1 RNSHWLHSF
10 PEEQRVASMTI
21 ADMSPALASR
31 RVVLLCERQQYR
43 EAANLVT
50 RLGQATFKAIL
61 PELPVEVFLDAVP
74 QSLHLL
80 EALYAKVFLSEG
92 LNFSLK
98 LLKPEALVFQMVR
111 LFAQHADD
119 SGFEQDYTRNRFVAA
134 PVMLSSCKKLLKVIV
149 LTEPRMRHQLSGRK
163 KALERALEGLGQ
175 HGLVGASGGVLVH
188 LHDALRAEL
197 DLLLHQ
203 LKVSAQKLD
212 ALAAQG
218 PQRVSLSHGPAPTTA
233 SHQRQLSMRQGQVQE
248 RLIKNKTLL
257 NALES
262 VDQAG
267 LEGLLA
273 VLRRRIQ
280 LDKDV
285 LFQAGPPVPGCSR
298 SSHILLFTVEAQR
311 FRIVGRDP
319 AVPAGV
325 AGQIGAPPLF
335 VHWSP
340 TPRTGSAE
348 HDSSRVQAPNAGG
361 MFEHNIFWPSQ
372 KMGVISALRR
382 RCPIETLNKVGVELG
397 HQRIG
402 KDVISTTLHR
412 SCIRDAAR
420 DRVQDRPAAES
431 EPSDPIRVREKRGD
445 GGVVGERGGSLV
457 GPQFTQLRKESPDLD
472 EGTVV
477 APVLL
482 RYSTGCHHVLD
493 LMRDVGADDED
504 DSDLSAGY
512 HSDSDHGELA
522 RARQTI
528 LVLQQRQR
536 ELQDRLASQAQKM
549 IERSPRFENL
559 AHCERRPTVL
569 IRRYGSLYAQAR
581 VDTLDALDALPQLR
595 DADEL
600 KTKLLF
606 SVVVV
611 IDSPTV
617 TTTRRLTCLF
627 ALAGRAQEVCAQI
640 WATLYDY
647 PCLKG
652 CQGLARYVRDC
663 VRLAWALTVQGF
675 GIEYETRVF
684 RRDLHVRFHTSNHES
699 DHIRTYLWPALL
711 RAAPQGA
718 CVHKGVVVT

>member
-1 RNSHWLHSF
+1 
-10 PEEQRVASMTI
+10 
-21 ADMSPALASR
+21 
-31 RVVLLCERQQYR
+31 
-43 EAANLVT
+43 
-50 RLGQATFKAIL
+50 
-61 PELPVEVFLDAVP
+61 
-74 QSLHLL
+74 
-80 EALYAKVFLSEG
+80 
-92 LNFSLK
+92 
-98 LLKPEALVFQMVR
+98 
-111 LFAQHADD
+111 
-119 SGFEQDYTRNRFVAA
+119 
-134 PVMLSSCKKLLKVIV
+134 
-149 LTEPRMRHQLSGRK
+149 MRHQLSGRK

-257 NALES
+257 NALEP

-285 LFQAGPPVPGCSR
+285 LFQAGPP
-298 SSHILLFTVEAQR
+298 
-311 FRIVGRDP
+311 
-319 AVPAGV
+319 
-325 AGQIGAPPLF
+325 
-335 VHWSP
+335 
-340 TPRTGSAE
+340 
-348 HDSSRVQAPNAGG
+348 
-361 MFEHNIFWPSQ
+361 
-372 KMGVISALRR
+372 
-382 RCPIETLNKVGVELG
+382 
-397 HQRIG
+397 
-402 KDVISTTLHR
+402 
-412 SCIRDAAR
+412 
-420 DRVQDRPAAES
+420 
-431 EPSDPIRVREKRGD
+431 
-445 GGVVGERGGSLV
+445 
-457 GPQFTQLRKESPDLD
+457 FTQLRKESPDLD

-512 HSDSDHGELA
+512 HSDSDQSAMTRPADAHSTASSSGAESGELA
-522 RARQTI
+522 RARQAI

-606 SVVVV
+606 SVVVLGFRSV
-611 IDSPTV
+611 QSGVAEIKSQV
-617 TTTRRLTCLF
+617 RRLLQIP
-627 ALAGRAQEVCAQI
+627 AQSSEPRVKELEASVEDYLRSTVDAFDVSRHVDEVCAQI

-711 RAAPQGA
+711 RAASQGA

>member
-1 RNSHWLHSF
+1 
-10 PEEQRVASMTI
+10 
-21 ADMSPALASR
+21 
-31 RVVLLCERQQYR
+31 
-43 EAANLVT
+43 
-50 RLGQATFKAIL
+50 
-61 PELPVEVFLDAVP
+61 
-74 QSLHLL
+74 
-80 EALYAKVFLSEG
+80 
-92 LNFSLK
+92 
-98 LLKPEALVFQMVR
+98 
-111 LFAQHADD
+111 
-119 SGFEQDYTRNRFVAA
+119 
-134 PVMLSSCKKLLKVIV
+134 
-149 LTEPRMRHQLSGRK
+149 
-163 KALERALEGLGQ
+163 
-175 HGLVGASGGVLVH
+175 
-188 LHDALRAEL
+188 
-197 DLLLHQ
+197 
-203 LKVSAQKLD
+203 
-212 ALAAQG
+212 
-218 PQRVSLSHGPAPTTA
+218 
-233 SHQRQLSMRQGQVQE
+233 
-248 RLIKNKTLL
+248 
-257 NALES
+257 
-262 VDQAG
+262 
-267 LEGLLA
+267 
-273 VLRRRIQ
+273 
-280 LDKDV
+280 
-285 LFQAGPPVPGCSR
+285 
-298 SSHILLFTVEAQR
+298 
-311 FRIVGRDP
+311 
-319 AVPAGV
+319 
-325 AGQIGAPPLF
+325 
-335 VHWSP
+335 
-340 TPRTGSAE
+340 
-348 HDSSRVQAPNAGG
+348 
-361 MFEHNIFWPSQ
+361 
-372 KMGVISALRR
+372 
-382 RCPIETLNKVGVELG
+382 
-397 HQRIG
+397 
-402 KDVISTTLHR
+402 
-412 SCIRDAAR
+412 
-420 DRVQDRPAAES
+420 DRPNTES
-431 EPSDPIRVREKRGD
+431 EPSNRIRVREKRGY
-445 GGVVGERGGSLV
+445 GGVVGERGDSLG

-512 HSDSDHGELA
+512 HSDSDQSAMTRPADAHSTASSSGAESGELA

-606 SVVVV
+606 SVVVLGFRSV
-611 IDSPTV
+611 QSGVAEIKSQV
-617 TTTRRLTCLF
+617 RRLLQIP
-627 ALAGRAQEVCAQI
+627 AQSSEPRVKELEASVEDYLSSTVDAFDVSRHVDEVCAQI

>member
-1 RNSHWLHSF
+1 MSSGRRIRPERAPAHRRNVQKLTWRNSHWLHSF

-119 SGFEQDYTRNRFVAA
+119 SGYEQDYTRNRFVAA

-233 SHQRQLSMRQGQVQE
+233 SHQRQLSIRQGQVQE

-257 NALES
+257 NALEP

-285 LFQAGPPVPGCSR
+285 LFQAGPPVPGCSCSPR
-298 SSHILLFTVEAQR
+298 ILLSMVEVDLFLRIPRTFALSRIERTDPKDRRSALSGR
-311 FRIVGRDP
+311 FGDGSFAIACVAPWARNVPAVGLPVSPIRRGRDQ
-319 AVPAGV
+319 VPGPQTAPDP
-325 AGQIGAPPLF
+325 GAEQRASSQGTGSERRGLPQKYRPSSSSSSLSLSLFLILAMHLTVFARKLF
-335 VHWSP
+335 VAA
-340 TPRTGSAE
+340 GSNEETKARSI
-348 HDSSRVQAPNAGG
+348 HI
-361 MFEHNIFWPSQ
+361 HNPSC
-372 KMGVISALRR
+372 IN
-382 RCPIETLNKVGVELG
+382 RCPSFSLFFETYQKK
-397 HQRIG
+397 QP
-402 KDVISTTLHR
+402 KKPFVIN
-412 SCIRDAAR
+412 
-420 DRVQDRPAAES
+420 
-431 EPSDPIRVREKRGD
+431 
-445 GGVVGERGGSLV
+445 
-457 GPQFTQLRKESPDLD
+457 
-472 EGTVV
+472 
-477 APVLL
+477 
-482 RYSTGCHHVLD
+482 
-493 LMRDVGADDED
+493 
-504 DSDLSAGY
+504 
-512 HSDSDHGELA
+512 
-522 RARQTI
+522 
-528 LVLQQRQR
+528 
-536 ELQDRLASQAQKM
+536 QA
-549 IERSPRFENL
+549 SPRNGEKIN
-559 AHCERRPTVL
+559 
-569 IRRYGSLYAQAR
+569 SKAQ
-581 VDTLDALDALPQLR
+581 
-595 DADEL
+595 
-600 KTKLLF
+600 
-606 SVVVV
+606 
-611 IDSPTV
+611 
-617 TTTRRLTCLF
+617 
-627 ALAGRAQEVCAQI
+627 
-640 WATLYDY
+640 
-647 PCLKG
+647 
-652 CQGLARYVRDC
+652 
-663 VRLAWALTVQGF
+663 
-675 GIEYETRVF
+675 
-684 RRDLHVRFHTSNHES
+684 
-699 DHIRTYLWPALL
+699 
-711 RAAPQGA
+711 
-718 CVHKGVVVT
+718 